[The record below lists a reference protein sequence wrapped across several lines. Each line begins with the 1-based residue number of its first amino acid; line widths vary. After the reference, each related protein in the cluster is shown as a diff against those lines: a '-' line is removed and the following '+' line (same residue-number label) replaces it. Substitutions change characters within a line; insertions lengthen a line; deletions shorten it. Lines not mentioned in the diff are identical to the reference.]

1 MDGAPVRFFLSLH
14 YTTFVN
20 HEWVSDA
27 SMRASGVSSFFLA
40 SLFLQ
45 AVIRSRG
52 NTEKL
57 RHAPRQVPIDI
68 ESRAFFFLSRSKG
81 RRSLSLSFSA
91 TLIIGKVIIE
101 NKWKSRID
109 DTRGNL
115 HRVKPCKIRGKRIKL
130 NRAMIEAFET
140 VILIFQTRLEERR
153 NYEGETRLSM
163 WKNLKNLILIWI
175 RSLPTR
181 FSNSQRGIG
190 IRSSAA
196 WLYISRRRTC
206 TSSKK
211 RYNPI
216 RNSNGGRKRKITGRR
231 DGRKD
236 GGTREEHPLDRLAS
250 IPQSGPADRSKPSTN
265 AEHHRHYYYT
275 TLLVPCTTRSANY
288 EMDPGVT
295 RPINLPTKFVPT
307 FRSERERERWSYFLL
322 DEKRTAATC
331 TSSLSRL
338 SMLVTSNTRSIYRS
352 EGGK

>member
-1 MDGAPVRFFLSLH
+1 MGLRFGSFYRCIIPPLSTTSGLATRRCGPRAFLLSSSPLSL
-14 YTTFVN
+14 
-20 HEWVSDA
+20 
-27 SMRASGVSSFFLA
+27 
-40 SLFLQ
+40 SLFFQ

-101 NKWKSRID
+101 NKWKSRIN

-115 HRVKPCKIRGKRIKL
+115 HRVKPCKIRGKRIKR
-130 NRAMIEAFET
+130 NREAFET

-163 WKNLKNLILIWI
+163 CYTTRKNLKNLILIWI

-307 FRSERERERWSYFLL
+307 FRSERERERGGLISSSMKKEQPLL
-322 DEKRTAATC
+322 VRVLCLA
-331 TSSLSRL
+331 SRC
-338 SMLVTSNTRSIYRS
+338 
-352 EGGK
+352 

>member
-1 MDGAPVRFFLSLH
+1 M
-14 YTTFVN
+14 
-20 HEWVSDA
+20 
-27 SMRASGVSSFFLA
+27 
-40 SLFLQ
+40 
-45 AVIRSRG
+45 
-52 NTEKL
+52 
-57 RHAPRQVPIDI
+57 
-68 ESRAFFFLSRSKG
+68 
-81 RRSLSLSFSA
+81 
-91 TLIIGKVIIE
+91 
-101 NKWKSRID
+101 
-109 DTRGNL
+109 
-115 HRVKPCKIRGKRIKL
+115 KPCKIRGKRIKL

-307 FRSERERERWSYFLL
+307 FRSERERERGGLISSSMKKEQPLL
-322 DEKRTAATC
+322 VRVLCLA
-331 TSSLSRL
+331 SRC
-338 SMLVTSNTRSIYRS
+338 
-352 EGGK
+352 